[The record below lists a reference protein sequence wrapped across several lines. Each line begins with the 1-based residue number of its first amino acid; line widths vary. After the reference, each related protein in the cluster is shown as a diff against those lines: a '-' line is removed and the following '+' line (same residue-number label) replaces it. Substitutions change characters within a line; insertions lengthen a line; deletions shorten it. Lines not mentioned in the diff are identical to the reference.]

1 MLTKKS
7 LYVKSTISFKFI
19 ILKQK
24 LEINNKSLCENIKK
38 KLFSY
43 FILLK
48 SGCIQER
55 GEYIYFM
62 FFYLKNSENLV
73 KKNWKEPLKY
83 IFKTYKF
90 SFLVFEIKNIVFE

>member
-1 MLTKKS
+1 MLFLTHFNQKLSQKYILLTKKS

-48 SGCIQER
+48 SGCIQKR

-73 KKNWKEPLKY
+73 KKKLEGT
-83 IFKTYKF
+83 FKIYF
-90 SFLVFEIKNIVFE
+90 